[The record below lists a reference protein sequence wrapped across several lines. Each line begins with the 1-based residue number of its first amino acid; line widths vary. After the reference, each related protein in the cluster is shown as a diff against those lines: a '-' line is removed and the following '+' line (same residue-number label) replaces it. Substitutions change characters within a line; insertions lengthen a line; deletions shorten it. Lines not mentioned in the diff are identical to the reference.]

1 MWLGNI
7 LLETEEE
14 WDEKLWE
21 GDWKGGNG
29 QIVNKLRTMT
39 TTTTTIIIITTIIM
53 IWRKYVTKQN
63 YLMMSGF

>member
-29 QIVNKLRTMT
+29 QIVNKLRTMLITVMPT
-39 TTTTTIIIITTIIM
+39 TEI
-53 IWRKYVTKQN
+53 
-63 YLMMSGF
+63 